1 MMVIN
6 NRRRFIIVLFL
17 FIGVAFFLNS
27 VWAYDAK
34 FAENV
39 SVHEVFEMLN
49 FSVATESEN
58 EDVKTYL
65 IDIRTQPEFQF
76 MGYIPRAYNIPYC
89 FLSKNFVL
97 MDQEFE
103 YAPGEMNK
111 SHINHYPLLKNPD
124 FLKYVK
130 QLVKSTNDKIIV
142 YGRDSKLS
150 AKAVDVIV
158 KAGYNHVINMVGG
171 LEGTDIGW
179 KAAKL
184 PINYMFFIK
193 DLDPRYIYPPDV
205 SNIPE
210 KAKYEIR

>member
-1 MMVIN
+1 MMAIN

-17 FIGVAFFLNS
+17 FIGLAFTLNP

-39 SVHEVFEMLN
+39 TVHNVFEMLN
-49 FSVATESEN
+49 FSVIAESEYEN
-58 EDVKTYL
+58 VKIFL
-65 IDIRTQPEFQF
+65 IDVRTQQEFQF

-89 FLSKNFVL
+89 FLSKNFIL

-103 YAPGEMNK
+103 YAPGAMHK
-111 SHINHYPLLKNPD
+111 SHINHYPLVKNPD

-130 QLVKSTNDKIIV
+130 QLVTSTNDRIIV
-142 YGRDSKLS
+142 YGRDSRLS
-150 AKAVDVIV
+150 AKAADDVV
-158 KAGYNHVINMVGG
+158 KAGYNHVINMIGG
-171 LEGTDIGW
+171 LESTEIGW
-179 KAAKL
+179 KSADL
-184 PINYMFFIK
+184 PLNYMFFVK

-210 KAKYEIR
+210 KAKYKIR